1 MCGLSSAVR
10 DPATGRGFNPV
21 FMLQDGHSLSDL
33 QAMSVA
39 PYDQE
44 RIDKLTDPSAFRYC
58 SGEELRRF
66 LAPGPDWRIADF
78 GSGAGLFTTELA
90 SVAET
95 IFAVDVRRD
104 LHNVYREHGI
114 PANVTPLTADFAN
127 LPFPDNHLDGGV
139 SIRTY
144 HHGFE
149 SALDEIARVFRPG
162 GRLVIVDWS
171 ATGAGE
177 RDVREDEEY
186 LTLATVQSDLLEADF
201 RIVEAHERR
210 ETFVVIGVRR

>member
-1 MCGLSSAVR
+1 MPL
-10 DPATGRGFNPV
+10 T
-21 FMLQDGHSLSDL
+21 
-33 QAMSVA
+33 

-44 RIDKLTDPSAFRYC
+44 RISKLTDPSAFRYC

-66 LAPGPDWRIADF
+66 LAPGPDWRVADF

-90 SVAET
+90 PVADT
-95 IFAVDVRRD
+95 VFAVDVRRD
-104 LHNVYREHGI
+104 LHTVYREHGI
-114 PANVTPLTADFAN
+114 PANVTPVTADFAN

-149 SALDEIARVFRPG
+149 SALDEIARVVRPG

-177 RDVREDEEY
+177 RDGRDEEEY
-186 LTLATVQSDLLEADF
+186 LNLATVQLHLLEADF
-201 RIVEAHERR
+201 HIVEAQERR
-210 ETFVVIGVRR
+210 ETFVVIGALR